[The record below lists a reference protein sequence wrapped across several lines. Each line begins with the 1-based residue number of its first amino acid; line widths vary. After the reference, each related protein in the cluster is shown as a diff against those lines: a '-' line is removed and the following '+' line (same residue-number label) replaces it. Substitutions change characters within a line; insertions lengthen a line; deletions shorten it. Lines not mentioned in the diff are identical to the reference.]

1 MNILTKFPIG
11 QYVDGNSSWLRI
23 IDSRLKIIAVSIF
36 LITPIWAGPLW
47 RLSLVICLIFITF
60 ISLIP
65 PRVWWRSL
73 LFLVGLS
80 LFIGLLSLIA
90 SSDTQSLDS
99 SLRDPNELN
108 LMLESQ
114 KHWNILEIPSKKIG
128 FIIFGPFNLSR
139 KAFELGIKTST
150 LIFTVIHSVNLMLL
164 TTLQEDIVWAL
175 SWFMKPLGKVGL
187 PIDKWLFQLL
197 LALRFIPLV
206 QEELQ
211 NIIKSVSVRSI
222 NLRSLGF
229 KKSINVLLTM
239 VERLFLNIFLRIDQG
254 ADSLLS
260 KKEISIKTQRYR
272 AFDKKNSLTYIFNS
286 LSICFI
292 FIAIF
297 LRKQYGA
304 CLLYTSPSP

>member
-1 MNILTKFPIG
+1 MNILTKFSIG
-11 QYVDGNSSWLRI
+11 QYVDGNRSWLRI
-23 IDSRLKIIAVSIF
+23 IDSRLKVIAVLIF

-47 RLSLVICLIFITF
+47 RLSLVICLILITF
-60 ISLIP
+60 VSLIP
-65 PRVWWRSL
+65 LRVWWRSL
-73 LFLVGLS
+73 VFLLGLS
-80 LFIGLLSLIA
+80 LLIGFLSLIA
-90 SSDTQSLDS
+90 SSDIQSLDS
-99 SLRDPNELN
+99 SLRDPSELN
-108 LMLESQ
+108 LILESQ
-114 KHWNILEIPSKKIG
+114 ENWNILEIPSKKIG
-128 FIIFGPFNLSR
+128 FIILGPYNLSK

-175 SWFMKPLGKVGL
+175 SWFMIPLRKVGL
-187 PIDKWLFQLL
+187 PVDKWLFQLL

-211 NIIKSVSVRSI
+211 NIIKSVSVRAI

-229 KKSINVLLTM
+229 KKSINILLTM

-260 KKEISIKTQRYR
+260 KKNIYAKTTRYR
-272 AFDKKNSLTYIFNS
+272 AFDKKNYLTFIFNS

-304 CLLYTSPSP
+304 L

>member
-1 MNILTKFPIG
+1 MNILTKFSIG
-11 QYVDGNSSWLRI
+11 QYVDGNRSWLRI
-23 IDSRLKIIAVSIF
+23 VDSRLKIIALLIF
-36 LITPIWAGPLW
+36 LVTPIWAGPIW
-47 RLSLVICLIFITF
+47 RVSLVFCLIFITF
-60 ISLIP
+60 ISLLP
-65 PRVWWRSL
+65 ARVWWRSFV
-73 LFLVGLS
+73 FLIGLS
-80 LFIGLLSLIA
+80 LFIGFLSLIA
-90 SSDTQSLDS
+90 SYDVQTIDS
-99 SLRDPNELN
+99 SIRDQNELRVI
-108 LMLESQ
+108 LQSHE
-114 KHWNILEIPSKKIG
+114 KWNILEIPSMKIG
-128 FIIFGPFNLSR
+128 FISFGPYNLSR

-150 LIFTVIHSVNLMLL
+150 LIFTVIHSVNLILL

-175 SWFMKPLGKVGL
+175 SWFMNPFRQIGA

-222 NLRSLGF
+222 NLRKLGF
-229 KKSINVLLTM
+229 KKSINILLTM

-260 KKEISIKTQRYR
+260 KKKITIKTYRYK
-272 AFDKKNSLTYIFNS
+272 AFDKKNSLTFIFNS

-292 FIAIF
+292 CIAIF

-304 CLLYTSPSP
+304 L

>member
-1 MNILTKFPIG
+1 MNILTKFSIG
-11 QYVDGNSSWLRI
+11 QYVDGNRSWLRI
-23 IDSRLKIIAVSIF
+23 VDSRLKIIAVLIF

-60 ISLIP
+60 ISLLP
-65 PRVWWRSL
+65 SRVWWRSL
-73 LFLVGLS
+73 IFLFGLS
-80 LFIGLLSLIA
+80 LLVGFLSLIA
-90 SSDTQSLDS
+90 SNDIQSLDS
-99 SLRDPNELN
+99 SLRNPTELN

-114 KHWNILEIPSKKIG
+114 EKWNILEIPSKKIG
-128 FIIFGPFNLSR
+128 FITLGEYSLS
-139 KAFELGIKTST
+139 KKSFELGIKTST

-175 SWFMKPLGKVGL
+175 SWFMNPLRKVGL

-211 NIIKSVSVRSI
+211 NIIKSLSVRSI
-222 NLRSLGF
+222 NIRSLGL
-229 KKSINVLLTM
+229 KKSINVLLTI
-239 VERLFLNIFLRIDQG
+239 VERLFINIFLRIDQG

-260 KKEISIKTQRYR
+260 KKNISTKTHRYK
-272 AFDKKNSLTYIFNS
+272 AFDKKKYLSFIFNS

-304 CLLYTSPSP
+304 L

>member
-1 MNILTKFPIG
+1 MNILTKFSIG
-11 QYVDGNSSWLRI
+11 QYVDGNRSWLRI
-23 IDSRLKIIAVSIF
+23 IDSRLKVIAVLIF

-47 RLSLVICLIFITF
+47 RLSLVICLILITF
-60 ISLIP
+60 VSLIP
-65 PRVWWRSL
+65 LRVWWRSL
-73 LFLVGLS
+73 VFLLGLS
-80 LFIGLLSLIA
+80 LLIGFLSLIA
-90 SSDTQSLDS
+90 SSDIQSLDS

-108 LMLESQ
+108 LILESQ
-114 KHWNILEIPSKKIG
+114 ENWNILEIPSKKIG
-128 FIIFGPFNLSR
+128 FIILGPYNLSK

-175 SWFMKPLGKVGL
+175 SWFMIPLRKVGL
-187 PIDKWLFQLL
+187 PVDKWLFQLL

-211 NIIKSVSVRSI
+211 NIIKSVSVRAI

-229 KKSINVLLTM
+229 KKSINILLTM

-260 KKEISIKTQRYR
+260 KKNIYAKTTRYR
-272 AFDKKNSLTYIFNS
+272 AFDKKNYLTFIFNS

-304 CLLYTSPSP
+304 L

>member
-1 MNILTKFPIG
+1 MNILTEFPFG
-11 QYVDGNSSWLRI
+11 QYVDGNRSWLRI
-23 IDSRLKIIAVSIF
+23 IDTRLKIIAVLVF
-36 LITPIWAGPLW
+36 LITPIWAGPFW

-60 ISLIP
+60 ISFLP
-65 PRVWWRSL
+65 SRVWWRSL
-73 LFLVGLS
+73 LFLLGLS
-80 LFIGLLSLIA
+80 SLIGLLTLIA
-90 SSDTQSLDS
+90 SSDIQSLDS

-108 LMLESQ
+108 LILQSQ
-114 KHWNILEIPSKKIG
+114 DNWNILEIPSKKIG
-128 FIIFGPFNLSR
+128 FITFGPYNLSR

-211 NIIKSVSVRSI
+211 NIIKAVSVRSI

-272 AFDKKNSLTYIFNS
+272 AFDKKNSLIFIFNS

-292 FIAIF
+292 CIAIF

-304 CLLYTSPSP
+304 L

>member
-1 MNILTKFPIG
+1 MNILTEFPFG
-11 QYVDGNSSWLRI
+11 QYVDGNRSWLRI
-23 IDSRLKIIAVSIF
+23 IDTRLKIIAVLVF
-36 LITPIWAGPLW
+36 LITPIWAGPFW
-47 RLSLVICLIFITF
+47 RLGLVICLILITF
-60 ISLIP
+60 ISFLP
-65 PRVWWRSL
+65 SRVWWRSL
-73 LFLVGLS
+73 LFLLGLS
-80 LFIGLLSLIA
+80 SLIGLLTLIA
-90 SSDTQSLDS
+90 SSDIQSLDS

-108 LMLESQ
+108 LILQSQ
-114 KHWNILEIPSKKIG
+114 DNWNILEIPSKKIG
-128 FIIFGPFNLSR
+128 FITLGPYNLSR

-175 SWFMKPLGKVGL
+175 SWFMKPLRKVGL

-260 KKEISIKTQRYR
+260 KEKISIKINRYR
-272 AFDKKNSLTYIFNS
+272 DFDNKNSLTFIFNS

-292 FIAIF
+292 CIAIF

-304 CLLYTSPSP
+304 L

>member
-73 LFLVGLS
+73 LFLLGLS

-90 SSDTQSLDS
+90 SSDIQSLDS

-114 KHWNILEIPSKKIG
+114 EQWNILEIPSKKIG
-128 FIIFGPFNLSR
+128 FITFGPYNFSR

-272 AFDKKNSLTYIFNS
+272 AFDKKNSLIFIFNS

-292 FIAIF
+292 CIAIF

-304 CLLYTSPSP
+304 L

>member
-1 MNILTKFPIG
+1 MNILTKFSIG
-11 QYVDGNSSWLRI
+11 QYVDGDRSWLRI
-23 IDSRLKIIAVSIF
+23 IDSRLKIIAVLIF
-36 LITPIWAGPLW
+36 LITPIWAGPVW
-47 RLSLVICLIFITF
+47 RLSLVICLTF
-60 ISLIP
+60 LTFVSLLP
-65 PRVWWRSL
+65 LRVWWRSFV
-73 LFLVGLS
+73 FLVGLS
-80 LFIGLLSLIA
+80 LLIGFLTLIA
-90 SSDTQSLDS
+90 SPDMQSLDS

-108 LMLESQ
+108 LILESQ
-114 KHWNILEIPSKKIG
+114 ENWNILEIPTKKIG
-128 FIIFGPFNLSR
+128 FINLGPYNLSR

-150 LIFTVIHSVNLMLL
+150 LIFTVIHSVNLILL

-175 SWFMKPLGKVGL
+175 SWFMNPLRKAGL

-206 QEELQ
+206 QEEFQ
-211 NIIKSVSVRSI
+211 NILKSVSVRSI

-260 KKEISIKTQRYR
+260 KKYILIRTNRFR
-272 AFDKKNSLTYIFNS
+272 TFDKKNYLTLIFNT

-292 FIAIF
+292 CIAIF

-304 CLLYTSPSP
+304 L

>member
-11 QYVDGNSSWLRI
+11 QYVDGNRSWLRI
-23 IDSRLKIIAVSIF
+23 VDSRLKIIAVFIF

-60 ISLIP
+60 ISLLP
-65 PRVWWRSL
+65 SRVWWRSL
-73 LFLVGLS
+73 LFLLGLS
-80 LFIGLLSLIA
+80 LIIGLLSLIA
-90 SSDTQSLDS
+90 SSNIQSLDS
-99 SLRDPNELN
+99 NLRDPNELN
-108 LMLESQ
+108 LILESHQ
-114 KHWNILEIPSKKIG
+114 NWNILEIPTQKIG
-128 FIIFGPFNLSR
+128 FITLGPYNLSR
-139 KAFELGIKTST
+139 KAFELGVKTST

-175 SWFMKPLGKVGL
+175 SWFMNPLRKFGL

-211 NIIKSVSVRSI
+211 NILRSSSVRSI

-229 KKSINVLLTM
+229 KKSINLLLTM
-239 VERLFLNIFLRIDQG
+239 VERLFLNIFLRIEQG

-260 KKEISIKTQRYR
+260 KKNILVKTNR
-272 AFDKKNSLTYIFNS
+272 FKTLDKMTPLTFIFNS

-292 FIAIF
+292 CIAIF

-304 CLLYTSPSP
+304 L

>member
-11 QYVDGNSSWLRI
+11 QYVDGNRSWLRI
-23 IDSRLKIIAVSIF
+23 VDSRLKIIAVLIF

-60 ISLIP
+60 ISLLP
-65 PRVWWRSL
+65 SRVWWRSL
-73 LFLVGLS
+73 LFLLVLS
-80 LFIGLLSLIA
+80 LLIGLLSLIA
-90 SSDTQSLDS
+90 SSDIQSLDS

-108 LMLESQ
+108 LILESQ
-114 KHWNILEIPSKKIG
+114 ESWNILEIPTKKIG
-128 FIIFGPFNLSR
+128 VITLGPYNLSR
-139 KAFELGIKTST
+139 KSFELGIKTST

-175 SWFMKPLGKVGL
+175 SWFMKPLRLVGL

-229 KKSINVLLTM
+229 KKSINVLLTIL
-239 VERLFLNIFLRIDQG
+239 ERLFLNIFLRIDQG

-260 KKEISIKTQRYR
+260 KKNIHIKTQRFGT
-272 AFDKKNSLTYIFNS
+272 FDKKNLLTFIFNS

-292 FIAIF
+292 CIAIF

-304 CLLYTSPSP
+304 L

>member
-1 MNILTKFPIG
+1 MIP
-11 QYVDGNSSWLRI
+11 LR
-23 IDSRLKIIAVSIF
+23 
-36 LITPIWAGPLW
+36 
-47 RLSLVICLIFITF
+47 
-60 ISLIP
+60 
-65 PRVWWRSL
+65 
-73 LFLVGLS
+73 
-80 LFIGLLSLIA
+80 
-90 SSDTQSLDS
+90 
-99 SLRDPNELN
+99 
-108 LMLESQ
+108 
-114 KHWNILEIPSKKIG
+114 
-128 FIIFGPFNLSR
+128 
-139 KAFELGIKTST
+139 
-150 LIFTVIHSVNLMLL
+150 
-164 TTLQEDIVWAL
+164 
-175 SWFMKPLGKVGL
+175 KVGL

-260 KKEISIKTQRYR
+260 KKEITIKTKRYK
-272 AFDKKNSLTYIFNS
+272 AVDKKNSLTLFFNS

-292 FIAIF
+292 CIAIF

-304 CLLYTSPSP
+304 L